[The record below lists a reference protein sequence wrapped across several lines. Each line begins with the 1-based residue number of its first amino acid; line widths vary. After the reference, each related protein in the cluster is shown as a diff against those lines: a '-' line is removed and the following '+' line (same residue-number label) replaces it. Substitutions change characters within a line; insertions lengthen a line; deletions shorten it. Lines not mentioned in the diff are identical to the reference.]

1 MKPRVR
7 VLKKGEDDSNID
19 YWLALSRQER
29 LMELEELRQQYIS
42 WRYDSKQGFQRV
54 YRVIKRA

>member
-1 MKPRVR
+1 MKPRIR

-29 LMELEELRQQYIS
+29 LIELEELRQQYIS
-42 WRYDSKQGFQRV
+42 WRYDNKQGF
-54 YRVIKRA
+54 